1 MDSYFTTHIPESI
14 CDIASAELSQIKIGI
29 GALKENS
36 EVNLKIRDTSICFAP
51 EWYWFNGVLNQIIIE
66 ANFKAGWNFILN
78 KLETV
83 QYAEYKP
90 GQHYKWHMDTKPMGD
105 GAYDRKLTIV
115 CALNN
120 MDEYTGGQLEIRGLE
135 NEVIKPQLNKG
146 DVIVFPSFLLHRVTP
161 VKSGVRYSATMW
173 LSGPAFR

>member
-1 MDSYFTTHIPESI
+1 MDSYFTTKVPESI
-14 CDIASAELSQIKIGI
+14 CDIASAELNEIESITGKLKDNTEINLEVRNSTIK
-29 GALKENS
+29 
-36 EVNLKIRDTSICFAP
+36 FAP
-51 EWYWFNGVLNQIIIE
+51 DWYWFNGVLNQIVAE

-83 QYAEYKP
+83 QYSEYKS
-90 GQHYKWHMDTKPMGD
+90 GQHYNWHIDTKPMSD
-105 GAYDRKLTIV
+105 GAFDRKITVI
-115 CALNN
+115 CAMNSL
-120 MDEYTGGQLEIRGLE
+120 DEYTGGQLEIKSLE
-135 NEVIKPQLNKG
+135 NEIIRPKLNKG